1 MIINKIL
8 YLFSILNHI
17 LIQIIFIDYLRGDN
31 MNNKK
36 RSLFKNLE
44 ALTSIL
50 LIFSTLL
57 ALIINNSS
65 YEIFY
70 DNFFFNTYIVEDFNV
85 HSFVNDFLMSIFFL
99 LAGLEIKEEVLYG
112 SLSSFKKASFP
123 IIASLGGVIMPAIIY
138 TYFNLDSK
146 YMIGV
151 CIPISI
157 DIAFSLGIYF
167 LFSKYL
173 QPSLKMF
180 LLSLAVVDDL
190 ISMILIGTVY
200 SSSLNLFYLSLA
212 LLILTFLYISNKFY
226 KIESITFYLMM
237 GLLLWYFVHLSGIHS
252 TLSGILLA
260 FVIPTKPY
268 KKRFSPSYYIQRN
281 FRSINNLIIM
291 PLFAFANT
299 GINISSNL
307 NLTNFPSVFL
317 GIYLGLLVGKPL
329 GIMIFTFLSNLL
341 KITKK
346 PSDLN
351 WTSIFLS
358 SIVCSIG
365 FTMSIFI
372 SEIAFANSEELM
384 AVARICILLTSFTS
398 MIISSLFIKTFKELH
413 II

>member
-1 MIINKIL
+1 
-8 YLFSILNHI
+8 
-17 LIQIIFIDYLRGDN
+17 

-36 RSLFKNLE
+36 ISLFKNLE

-151 CIPISI
+151 CIPIST

-299 GINISSNL
+299 GINISNNL